1 GEDLY
6 SAISQWDN
14 DAGLEYP
21 SVRSYKGG
29 IWRVKDGKTTTS
41 SDFPVSGSS
50 VWEKITDSFN
60 LFRSSNYFS
69 QGTILNNTC
78 VVQVNSVP
86 QITSKTGWQSVLLDV
101 TNITDTNY
109 IIGNINTLGVYAWLD
124 STDTQSA
131 NIVSWGQFQP
141 GETIKNSKGFNA
153 KSLLVDIKRQ
163 NDNTSVYQNAFINTF
178 FVNAYSETATFS
190 SLKTSSLV
198 LNLPTSSNSLPSGRA
213 WIDTANGNVIKVVP

>member
-1 GEDLY
+1 MKSIEHNKIDISEFNTLKQSNSLVKDSVYYVKDGQECYSYVTDSSGNPFKVSGEDLY

-86 QITSKTGWQSVLLDV
+86 QITSKTGWQSVLLD
-101 TNITDTNY
+101 
-109 IIGNINTLGVYAWLD
+109 
-124 STDTQSA
+124 
-131 NIVSWGQFQP
+131 
-141 GETIKNSKGFNA
+141 
-153 KSLLVDIKRQ
+153 
-163 NDNTSVYQNAFINTF
+163 
-178 FVNAYSETATFS
+178 
-190 SLKTSSLV
+190 
-198 LNLPTSSNSLPSGRA
+198 
-213 WIDTANGNVIKVVP
+213 